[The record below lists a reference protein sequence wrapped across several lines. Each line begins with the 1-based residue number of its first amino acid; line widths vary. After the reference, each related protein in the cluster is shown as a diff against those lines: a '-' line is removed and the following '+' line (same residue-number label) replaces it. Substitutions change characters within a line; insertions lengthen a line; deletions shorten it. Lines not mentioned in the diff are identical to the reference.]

1 MIVKDLYDQ
10 DFFQWTTRN
19 AELLRAGRV
28 QEADLE
34 HIAEEI
40 EDMGK
45 SQRRAVESRL
55 EVLLAHLL
63 KWRFQPDHR
72 GPSWKATIKL
82 QRSKIAK
89 VLRENPSLRNA
100 PAEELPD
107 AYRNAVIQA
116 AGETALAEESFPPS
130 CPFPLEQILDPGFFP
145 Q

>member
-1 MIVKDLYDQ
+1 MMAKDLYDQ
-10 DFFQWTTRN
+10 DFVQWTTRN

-40 EDMGK
+40 EDIGK

-55 EVLLAHLL
+55 EVPLAHLL
-63 KWRFQPDHR
+63 KWHFQPDQR
-72 GPSWKATIKL
+72 RASWKATIKL

-100 PAEELPD
+100 PAEELAD
-107 AYRNAVIQA
+107 AYGNAVIQA
-116 AGETALAEESFPPS
+116 AGETGRPEDRFPAS
-130 CPFPLEQILDPGFFP
+130 CPFSPEQILAPGFFP

>member
-1 MIVKDLYDQ
+1 MVKDLYDQ
-10 DFFQWTTRN
+10 DFVEWTARN

-63 KWRFQPDHR
+63 KWRFQPEQR
-72 GPSWKATIKL
+72 SASWKATIKL

-100 PAEELPD
+100 PAEELAD
-107 AYRNAVIQA
+107 AYTNAVIQA
-116 AGETALAEESFPPS
+116 AGETGLPEDSFPPS
-130 CPFPLEQILDPGFFP
+130 CPFPLEQVMASGFFP

>member
-1 MIVKDLYDQ
+1 MVKDLYDR
-10 DFFQWTTRN
+10 DFVQWTTRN
-19 AELLRAGRV
+19 AELLRAGRW

-40 EDMGK
+40 EDIGK

-55 EVLLAHLL
+55 EVLLTHLL
-63 KWRFQPDHR
+63 KWRSEPDR
-72 GPSWKATIKL
+72 RSPSWKATIKL

-100 PAEELPD
+100 PAEELAD
-107 AYRNAVIQA
+107 AYHHAVIQA
-116 AGETALAEESFPPS
+116 AGETGLPEENFPPS
-130 CPFPLEQILDPGFFP
+130 CPFSLEQILDAGFFP